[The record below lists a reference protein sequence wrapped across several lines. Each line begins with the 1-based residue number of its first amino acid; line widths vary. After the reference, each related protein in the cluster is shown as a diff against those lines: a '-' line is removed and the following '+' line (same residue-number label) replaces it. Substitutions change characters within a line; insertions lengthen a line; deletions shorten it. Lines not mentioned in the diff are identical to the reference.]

1 MKNKKLLHSIGQID
15 ENLIIE
21 ADATRF
27 APRKGKFFLHLAAC
41 LALVCC
47 LGLVIA
53 VPRFLPKQEPAAPLV
68 GQTETLPPPQTSD
81 DFSFDGLTANS
92 SQEEVLEL
100 FGEPKQIADED
111 SPRWFYPSF
120 TIQFHHAD
128 QLPCRIWL
136 LQGCDLTMPNG
147 IKVGS
152 SEEDLQTA
160 YPEALTMQDYPK
172 THYLQDA
179 FPDDIE
185 GYTDDPLDTLYQ
197 INTEEQTLQIG
208 VHDGEVEF
216 IYLYRYISTSEE
228 PYTDAEE
235 PYTGAEE
242 IDFIY
247 GNLALDL
254 TQEQVRAALGEPE
267 QIWNK
272 ESLCWVYPTLMLRF
286 HSFDDTVSQIST
298 MAGCEITLPNGI
310 GLGSS
315 EEYVKEAF
323 PDAYVNPKYNENN
336 ADTCYEVY
344 SGSKTLLIG
353 TADGE
358 VVYMSL
364 TCHEDPMLKALTASE
379 ITIYTP
385 VDAGRS
391 WESVTVGGKEAKGIC
406 TVLTISEPEEASVE
420 KSEITYWL
428 DFGNGTALSLYGN
441 DCASIYSYSGEALDP
456 SRTDG
461 LTWRLNGRFLDL
473 DNYVIRAII
482 SSR

>member
-1 MKNKKLLHSIGQID
+1 MKNRKLLHSIGQID
-15 ENLIIE
+15 DDLILE
-21 ADATRF
+21 AEFTRF
-27 APRKGKFFLHLAAC
+27 IHHKRNFFLKLAAC
-41 LALVCC
+41 LILMCS

-53 VPRFLPKQEPAAPLV
+53 VPRFLSKDPIPQLSETSQTPA
-68 GQTETLPPPQTSD
+68 E
-81 DFSFDGLTANS
+81 FSFDGLTVDLS
-92 SQEEVLEL
+92 PEEVLEL

-136 LQGCDLTMPNG
+136 LKGCDLTMPNG

-152 SEEDLQTA
+152 SEEDLQEA
-160 YPEALTMQDYPK
+160 FPDALTMQDYPK
-172 THYLQDA
+172 TYYLQDA

-197 INTEEQTLQIG
+197 INTEEQTLQVG
-208 VHDGEVEF
+208 VHDGVVEF
-216 IYLYRYISTSEE
+216 IYLYRYIPTKEE
-228 PYTDAEE
+228 SNINVEMV
-235 PYTGAEE
+235 
-242 IDFIY
+242 DFIY

-315 EEYVKEAF
+315 EEYVKDAF

-353 TADGE
+353 TADGA

-364 TCHEDPMLKALTASE
+364 TCHEDPMLKALTAPE

-391 WESVTVGGKEAKGIC
+391 WESVTVSGKEAKGIC

-420 KSEITYWL
+420 KTEITYWL

-441 DCASIYSYSGEALDP
+441 DCASIYSYSGETLDP
-456 SRTDG
+456 SKTDG
-461 LTWRLNGRFLDL
+461 LIWRLNGRFLDL